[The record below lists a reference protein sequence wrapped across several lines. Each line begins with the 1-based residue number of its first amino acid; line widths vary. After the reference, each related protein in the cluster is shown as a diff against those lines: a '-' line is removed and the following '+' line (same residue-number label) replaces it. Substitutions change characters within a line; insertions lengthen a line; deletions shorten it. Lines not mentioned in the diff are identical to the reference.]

1 MVRSAHKITPAP
13 EPPAEAPPRALR
25 VLLVEDCE
33 DDAYLLARQIRQRFP
48 GTHCERVDSRENMQR
63 ALAERDWDIV
73 ISDHTMPGFDS
84 LAALQTLKASGKDIP
99 FIIYSGDL
107 PEQTGAH
114 AMRDGAQDFVIKTTP
129 ERLLPAI
136 ERELAHQQ
144 TRLEKAHAE
153 RSIKRLAHF
162 DELTGLPN
170 RSLFM
175 ERLDR
180 RLRATEPEEARAAVC
195 YLDLDRFMRIN
206 ETFGYAA
213 GDTLIRQVGERLSQS
228 LCGSGVVA
236 RMGRD
241 EFALYRMLEPHE
253 HETLPAERLMQCFA
267 APFTQSGQELYLTP
281 SVGIAI
287 WPEHGG
293 DALSLLRNAES
304 AMFNTKQ
311 NGRKG
316 YQVYRAEINDG
327 SRRRLALE
335 AALRQAIQR
344 EQLRVVYQP
353 FYDTAQGRITGI
365 EALVRWEHPDL
376 GIVTPQ
382 DFIPVADET
391 GLILPIGEWVLRQ
404 ACAQMRLWHQQGLGE
419 LSIAVNVSATQ
430 FRDPAIADRIEEIV
444 RDTGVAPHALELE
457 ITEGV
462 AMQDAPQAGQ
472 IMRRLKDLGVQ
483 IAIDDFGTGYSSLAY
498 LKRFPIDILKIDQ
511 SFVRDVNE
519 DEDDAAIVRA
529 ILALSRSLKLTAH
542 AEGIETREQAQFM
555 LREGCQRLQGYFYGR
570 PSTAGEMSTRLRD
583 NARIE

>member
-1 MVRSAHKITPAP
+1 
-13 EPPAEAPPRALR
+13 
-25 VLLVEDCE
+25 
-33 DDAYLLARQIRQRFP
+33 
-48 GTHCERVDSRENMQR
+48 
-63 ALAERDWDIV
+63 
-73 ISDHTMPGFDS
+73 
-84 LAALQTLKASGKDIP
+84 
-99 FIIYSGDL
+99 
-107 PEQTGAH
+107 
-114 AMRDGAQDFVIKTTP
+114 
-129 ERLLPAI
+129 
-136 ERELAHQQ
+136 
-144 TRLEKAHAE
+144 
-153 RSIKRLAHF
+153 
-162 DELTGLPN
+162 
-170 RSLFM
+170 
-175 ERLDR
+175 
-180 RLRATEPEEARAAVC
+180 
-195 YLDLDRFMRIN
+195 
-206 ETFGYAA
+206 
-213 GDTLIRQVGERLSQS
+213 
-228 LCGSGVVA
+228 
-236 RMGRD
+236 
-241 EFALYRMLEPHE
+241 
-253 HETLPAERLMQCFA
+253 
-267 APFTQSGQELYLTP
+267 LTP

-365 EALVRWEHPDL
+365 EALVRWQHPDL

-391 GLILPIGEWVLRQ
+391 GLILPTGEWVLRQ

-472 IMRRLKDLGVQ
+472 IMRRLKDRGVQ
-483 IAIDDFGTGYSSLAY
+483 IAIDDFGTGYSSL
-498 LKRFPIDILKIDQ
+498 
-511 SFVRDVNE
+511 
-519 DEDDAAIVRA
+519 
-529 ILALSRSLKLTAH
+529 
-542 AEGIETREQAQFM
+542 
-555 LREGCQRLQGYFYGR
+555 
-570 PSTAGEMSTRLRD
+570 
-583 NARIE
+583 